1 MQHAIDLIL
10 GLLSTLFHL
19 IIAAIAIIEG
29 VLRDVL
35 APMALGHGAENA
47 ILLVFAVLLI
57 VAAIRIFGGLFALLL
72 SVVLVLMVLHI
83 LLPGL
88 DTRHV

>member
-10 GLLSTLFHL
+10 GLALTLFHL
-19 IIAAIAIIEG
+19 IITAIAVIES

-35 APMALGHGAENA
+35 APMGLSHGAENA

-72 SVVLVLMVLHI
+72 TIVLVLMVLHI

-88 DTRHV
+88 GAQHV

>member
-10 GLLSTLFHL
+10 GLVMTLFHL
-19 IIAAIAIIEG
+19 IIAAIAVIES
-29 VLRDVL
+29 VLREVL
-35 APMALGHGAENA
+35 APMGLGHGAENA

-57 VAAIRIFGGLFALLL
+57 VAAIRLFGGLFALLL
-72 SVVLVLMVLHI
+72 TIVLVLMVLHI

-88 DTRHV
+88 GARHP

>member
-1 MQHAIDLIL
+1 M
-10 GLLSTLFHL
+10 T
-19 IIAAIAIIEG
+19 
-29 VLRDVL
+29 
-35 APMALGHGAENA
+35 
-47 ILLVFAVLLI
+47 
-57 VAAIRIFGGLFALLL
+57 AAIRIFGGLFALLL